1 MIGPGE
7 ILFRN
12 AQGEVPK
19 GTSLPCD
26 RHSSLFKAVP
36 VMEEKKKNSCQKNV
50 WSHML
55 GFSLPLPFWIRVSL
69 SFK

>member
-1 MIGPGE
+1 MMIGPGE

-36 VMEEKKKNSCQKNV
+36 VMEEKKKKLMSKERLV
-50 WSHML
+50 SHVGL
-55 GFSLPLPFWIRVSL
+55 LPPPPVLDPCFSLL
-69 SFK
+69 